1 MTPYPMPHML
11 LKEGR
16 GASGTFVS
24 TLHDFEVELY
34 GKQGA
39 FMFTPGS

>member
-1 MTPYPMPHML
+1 MTPYAMHHML
-11 LKEGR
+11 LKEQR
-16 GASGTFVS
+16 GALGTFMS
-24 TLHDFEVELY
+24 ALHDFEVELY